1 MIYILILICILC
13 VSIMRIEFKYK
24 LFIFLLFSI
33 IYLAYYKEQILFAPL
48 LCVTAFTIMF
58 FIFILLNKLNQKF
71 KNTDRE
77 INVKM
82 ISFSLI
88 IMSGAIA
95 LSYLFF
101 IDSFI
106 IKFKNDKV
114 LREIER
120 KEKDKIKKIE
130 FYKSTN
136 SPTVFNVIM
145 KEKPEPCYFRDLW
158 RKYDLD
164 KKIWE
169 KYKLDEDKKLLDV
182 FLYYT
187 VNLSEVD
194 GKFSKDKCLDEMSE

>member
-1 MIYILILICILC
+1 
-13 VSIMRIEFKYK
+13 
-24 LFIFLLFSI
+24 
-33 IYLAYYKEQILFAPL
+33 
-48 LCVTAFTIMF
+48 
-58 FIFILLNKLNQKF
+58 
-71 KNTDRE
+71 
-77 INVKM
+77 
-82 ISFSLI
+82 
-88 IMSGAIA
+88 MSGAIA

-164 KKIWE
+164 KKNMGEI
-169 KYKLDEDKKLLDV
+169 
-182 FLYYT
+182 
-187 VNLSEVD
+187 
-194 GKFSKDKCLDEMSE
+194 